1 MSPTPEKAA
10 FDKAA
15 LVLDYDGVLAP
26 LAATPLAVA
35 PDAACAEL
43 LAQLSAR
50 LQGRLALLSGR
61 TIADLDRLTF
71 GAVTCCAGQNGLER
85 RAPDGRRTSEP
96 PHPELDEVVDILR
109 GLARSFD
116 GVLVEEKR
124 LSVAVHYRAAPQAAA
139 ELLRIAAAL
148 ARGAGLQLHSGS
160 MVVELATPGWDKG
173 RALTEL
179 MAQDPFRGAAPIYV
193 GDDEADEAG
202 FASARRLGGWGVL
215 VGEPRRSSARWRI
228 QSQAALCD
236 WLQASLRSGD
246 FPVGGL
252 AGG

>member
-1 MSPTPEKAA
+1 MLPTIGKAA

-26 LAATPLAVA
+26 LASTPTAVA
-35 PDAACAEL
+35 PDVACAEL
-43 LAQLSAR
+43 LAQLCER
-50 LQGRLALLSGR
+50 LEGRLALLSGR

-71 GAVTCCAGQNGLER
+71 GAVICCAGENGLER
-85 RAPDGRRTSEP
+85 RAPDGRRTCEP

-109 GLARSFD
+109 GLARSFE

-139 ELLRIAAAL
+139 ELLRIAEAL
-148 ARGAGLQLHSGS
+148 ANGAGLQLHCGS

-173 RALTEL
+173 RALAEL

-193 GDDEADEAG
+193 GDDEADEPG

-215 VGEPRRSSARWRI
+215 VGQPRRSSARWRI
-228 QSQAALCD
+228 ESQEALCG
-236 WLQASLRSGD
+236 WLQASLRAGD
-246 FPVGGL
+246 FPVSGLCGG
-252 AGG
+252 